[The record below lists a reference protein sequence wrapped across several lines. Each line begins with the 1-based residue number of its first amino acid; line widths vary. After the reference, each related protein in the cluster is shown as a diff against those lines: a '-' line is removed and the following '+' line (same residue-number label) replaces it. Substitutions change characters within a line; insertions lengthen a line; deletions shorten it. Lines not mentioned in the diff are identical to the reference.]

1 MDDEKQGM
9 RELEENPPKD
19 LEDWPDDERKY
30 EDHSASRETRSRATR
45 SPAARP
51 TPTRAGPT
59 AERNSD

>member
-19 LEDWPDDERKY
+19 LEDWPD
-30 EDHSASRETRSRATR
+30 
-45 SPAARP
+45 
-51 TPTRAGPT
+51 